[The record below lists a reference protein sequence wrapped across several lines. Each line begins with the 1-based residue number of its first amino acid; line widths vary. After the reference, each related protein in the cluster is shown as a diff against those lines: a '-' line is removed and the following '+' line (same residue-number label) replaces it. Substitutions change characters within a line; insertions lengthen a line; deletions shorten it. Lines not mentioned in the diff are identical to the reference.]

1 MSRRRSLLR
10 LSVSRGS
17 VRRGLVDELLGYVEE
32 LPELITWRR
41 GRSLAYGV
49 GIMGEA
55 GGVLSSKATTRSRA
69 DTSVS

>member
-1 MSRRRSLLR
+1 M
-10 LSVSRGS
+10 
-17 VRRGLVDELLGYVEE
+17 VDELLGYVEE

-41 GRSLAYGV
+41 GRSLAYGE